1 VVPIGCARSGMPIPS
16 LPSARIW
23 RTSEVMDT
31 EMSRSGCNPGKSAT
45 RTDFSVVTKFF
56 GHENLLL
63 SCRLICQV
71 GESAP
76 CLVGYE

>member
-1 VVPIGCARSGMPIPS
+1 
-16 LPSARIW
+16 
-23 RTSEVMDT
+23 
-31 EMSRSGCNPGKSAT
+31 MSRSGCNPGKSAT